1 MREVHPCSVLQTRV
15 YCDNS
20 KRRKHAWIEK
30 HVCNLFFIHEGRN
43 ITSGVFTRLKP
54 NSTQTRSTV
63 TRTVFVDRSALSW
76 LLQTCEYHLPY
87 ISIYTLLHLGSYSFT
102 RVRMSPW
109 ATEAAIHLI
118 KRKVCKRVK
127 MIWGYSGGRKER
139 FCPPSCN
146 IIKICNVLCFKY
158 SVLHIYVAAFIIS

>member
-1 MREVHPCSVLQTRV
+1 MDACIKSAASMTYNYKYGKKIIGKGRSLTLLGRWKLVFEISLSRCQLFCMREVHPCSVLQTRV

-76 LLQTCEYHLPY
+76 LLQTCEHHLPHT
-87 ISIYTLLHLGSYSFT
+87 SICTLLHLGSYSFT
-102 RVRMSPW
+102 LVRMSP
-109 ATEAAIHLI
+109 
-118 KRKVCKRVK
+118 
-127 MIWGYSGGRKER
+127 
-139 FCPPSCN
+139 
-146 IIKICNVLCFKY
+146 
-158 SVLHIYVAAFIIS
+158 